1 MKCVNR
7 LAVSMFAAVVG
18 AGCVQ
23 QTPPTVE
30 YFRAHQEERVAQ
42 IGRCANDPGSLKDS
56 PACVNAQQA
65 ADLERHDSLRNLP
78 SMGLQEQIPARP
90 AEEAATKRPQ

>member
-1 MKCVNR
+1 MKLVNR
-7 LAVSMFAAVVG
+7 SAVIVATAVLG

-23 QTPPTVE
+23 ETPPTVE
-30 YFRAHQEERVAQ
+30 YFRAHPEERVTQ

-78 SMGLQEQIPARP
+78 SMGLKDKTPSSP
-90 AEEAATKRPQ
+90 AEEAGPRQAQ